1 MSSSVSAPIRIA
13 VIAGEASGDIL
24 GASLLHALK
33 KRLPD
38 VQFEGIAGPR
48 MQNEG
53 CEELAPMERLSVMG
67 IVAILKRL
75 PELLRLRNRLRTHW
89 LSRKPDVFIGIDA
102 PEFNLKLEE
111 FLRQGGVPT
120 VHFVSPSVWAW
131 RKKRIFQIKRA
142 VDKMLIL
149 FPFEQAIYD
158 AHEIPASFVGHP
170 LADAYPIRPDVAA
183 ARSELGIAHDAK
195 VLAVLPGS
203 RGSELKFLSEPYIQ
217 AMQLLAKRDA
227 SLRFVVP
234 LVNDK
239 RRQQFEHALQTFGKV
254 PNLHLIDG
262 QSATVMTAADAVLLA
277 SGTATL
283 EAMLLKKPMVV
294 GYRVSGFSYFIFKR
308 LLTIN
313 RFSLPNLL
321 ADKNLV
327 PELIQQDCTP
337 QNLAESI
344 WRQLQLPAA
353 EKQALIHRYTDIH
366 QILRCNAGERA
377 AEAIVELLKAKG
389 AVR

>member
-1 MSSSVSAPIRIA
+1 MNAPIRIA

-24 GASLLHALK
+24 GASLLQALN
-33 KRLPD
+33 KRLPA
-38 VQFEGIAGPR
+38 VQFEGIPGPR
-48 MQNEG
+48 MQKEG
-53 CEELAPMERLSVMG
+53 CQELAPMERLSVMG

-75 PELLRLRNRLRTHW
+75 PELLRLRKRLRDHW
-89 LSRKPDVFIGIDA
+89 LHSKPDVFVGIDA

-111 FLRQGGVPT
+111 FLRQGGVTT

-158 AHEIPASFVGHP
+158 THQIPARFVGHP
-170 LADAYPIRPDVAA
+170 LADAYPIAPDVATTRA
-183 ARSELGIAHDAK
+183 ELGIASDAK
-195 VLAVLPGS
+195 ALAVLPGS
-203 RGSELKFLSEPYIQ
+203 RGSELKFLSEPYIK
-217 AMQLLAKRDA
+217 AMQLLAKRDP
-227 SLRFVVP
+227 SLHFIVP

-239 RRQQFEHALQTFGKV
+239 RRQQFEQALQTFGSV

-321 ADKNLV
+321 ADENLV
-327 PELIQQDCTP
+327 PELMQQDCTP
-337 QNLAESI
+337 EKLAETVS
-344 WRQLQLPAA
+344 RQLQLPEA
-353 EKQALIHRYTDIH
+353 EKHALINRYTAIH
-366 QILRCNAGERA
+366 QTLRCNAGERA
-377 AEAIVELLKAKG
+377 ADAIVELLQQKG
-389 AVR
+389 ALT